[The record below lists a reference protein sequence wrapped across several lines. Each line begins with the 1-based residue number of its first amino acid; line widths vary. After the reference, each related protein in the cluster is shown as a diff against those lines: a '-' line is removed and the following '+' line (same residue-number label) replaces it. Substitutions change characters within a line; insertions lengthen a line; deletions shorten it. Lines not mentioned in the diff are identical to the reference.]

1 MFYFGECVRTSDGS
15 RAFQCKI
22 FKLLLLSFSFAP
34 SIPTRSTSWNAVQRT
49 LMERLRYTRLW
60 TFPVPW
66 AGRNGA
72 YVMRKSRTDS
82 RIQLDPRLLKFSIPV
97 KNSSTIRSDVTSLV
111 SAITS
116 GCVRKR
122 AVVCWRSPSGVV
134 RLNAMSMVAYH
145 FIEMCDRMAAS
156 RWCRTSFVLWRTYS

>member
-1 MFYFGECVRTSDGS
+1 
-15 RAFQCKI
+15 
-22 FKLLLLSFSFAP
+22 
-34 SIPTRSTSWNAVQRT
+34 
-49 LMERLRYTRLW
+49 
-60 TFPVPW
+60 
-66 AGRNGA
+66 
-72 YVMRKSRTDS
+72 MRKSRTDS
-82 RIQLDPRLLKFSIPV
+82 ITQLDPRLLKFSIPV

-111 SAITS
+111 SDITS

-156 RWCRTSFVLWRTYS
+156 RWRRTSFVLWRTYSWTSTSVGSVAYCCVPTVPCSAYLPMLYRPTNHKKIIRKYQTDI